1 MSARI
6 LVVDDMETNRR
17 LLEARLTAEY
27 FEVLQAENGL
37 ECIKAAHRESPD
49 IILLD
54 VMMPGMDGFETC
66 RRLKDDPVT
75 RHIPVIMVT
84 ALDQR
89 EDRIRGLEA
98 GADDFLTKPVDDV
111 ALFARVRSLLRLK
124 MVLDELRLKDQAGDK
139 PLQELEFK
147 EAYTTGK
154 VLVVAGDDA
163 QAQRLAAKISKKF
176 NVEINCDPRVS
187 AERVGLGDLDLL
199 IVDLTTP
206 KFDGLRLCARVR
218 SEAATRQ
225 LPILTVVDSDDSALM
240 VRALDLGVSDVITR
254 PVDGSELNA
263 RVRTQMRRKV
273 YADQLRGRL
282 EESLEMAVT
291 DQLTGL
297 PNRRYVS
304 SRLRQYLEGL
314 DPREDCLS
322 LIILDIDHFK
332 RVNDTHG
339 HQAGDDVLRE
349 FSERMKSQLRA
360 VELAGRFG
368 GEEFVVILPQSGL
381 HSGFQA
387 AERVRQ
393 AVESEPFLIRASGD
407 VLTVTVSA
415 GVAEAQS
422 NDSMETLLAR
432 ADEALYEAKA
442 AGRNQV
448 VAAKK
453 KAA

>member
-17 LLEARLTAEY
+17 LLEARLSAEY
-27 FEVLQAENGL
+27 FEVFQADNGL
-37 ECIKAAHRESPD
+37 NCIKTAHQESPD

-124 MVLDELRLKDQAGDK
+124 MVLDELRLRDGGEGVIPDF
-139 PLQELEFK
+139 EREDIRSS
-147 EAYTTGK
+147 GK
-154 VLVVAGDDA
+154 ILVVAGDDA
-163 QAQRLAAKISKKF
+163 PAQRLAAKISKKF
-176 NVEINCDPRVS
+176 SIEINCDPRVS
-187 AERVGLGDLDLL
+187 AERAGLGDLDLL
-199 IVDLTTP
+199 VVDLTTP

-218 SEAATRQ
+218 SETATRQ
-225 LPILTVVDSDDSALM
+225 LPILAIVDGDDSGQM
-240 VRALDLGVSDVITR
+240 VRALDLGVSDVVTR

-291 DQLTGL
+291 DPLTGL
-297 PNRRYVS
+297 HNRRYIA
-304 SRLRQYLEGL
+304 SRLRQYLEGR
-314 DPREDCLS
+314 DPRSDS
-322 LIILDIDHFK
+322 VSVAILDIDHFK
-332 RVNDTHG
+332 RINDTYG

-349 FSERMKSQLRA
+349 FSERMRKTLRA
-360 VELAGRFG
+360 LELAGRFG
-368 GEEFVVILPQSGL
+368 GEEFVLVLPEAGI
-381 HSGFQA
+381 HGAYEA
-387 AERVRQ
+387 AERVRH
-393 AVESEPFLIRASGD
+393 AIEAEPFLVRATGD
-407 VLTVTVSA
+407 VIQVTVSA
-415 GVAEAQS
+415 GVAEGMG
-422 NDSMETLLAR
+422 DDTMEALLHR
-432 ADEALYEAKA
+432 ADDALYEAKA

-448 VAAKK
+448 MIAKK